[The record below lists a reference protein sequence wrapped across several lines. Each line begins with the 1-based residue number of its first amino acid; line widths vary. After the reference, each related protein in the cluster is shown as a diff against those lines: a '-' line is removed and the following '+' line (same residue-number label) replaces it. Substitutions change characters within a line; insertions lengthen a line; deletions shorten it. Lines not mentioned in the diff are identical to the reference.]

1 MQNSFKENIK
11 IQLIAS
17 AREYFKMLD
26 KMIVV
31 GSDDF
36 ENRKK
41 YTLKFSKTNYLHLTG
56 VISQLK
62 PEEFFNRCFDGIISV
77 DDFDYNKIKNK
88 SNIKTK
94 LRCLVYI
101 SSVFCDEVLVQED
114 FVKNKIFCKLAT
126 TNSTCTIG
134 FTGGER
140 SLWPRTILNKNRLD
154 ESRPIYTV
162 KPIILKNK

>member
-1 MQNSFKENIK
+1 
-11 IQLIAS
+11 
-17 AREYFKMLD
+17 MLD

-77 DDFDYNKIKNK
+77 DDF
-88 SNIKTK
+88 
-94 LRCLVYI
+94 
-101 SSVFCDEVLVQED
+101 
-114 FVKNKIFCKLAT
+114 VKNKIFCKLAT
-126 TNSTCTIG
+126 ANSTCTIG